1 MMASINF
8 RRVNALVVG
17 LGATLAL
24 SLEVV
29 QSLAAVPPAADTQS
43 TETASSDASGA
54 LAEIVVTARKREERL
69 IDVPVAVTGVTAE
82 VLSQVPTTSL
92 TQIGN
97 LVPGVSLERTGGGS
111 SGAAFTIRGVGQL
124 AADYNSEQPVALNV
138 DGVQVTKGPAG
149 QLGFFDLESVQVL
162 KGPQALF
169 FGKNSPAG
177 VVSIDSVSPGQTL
190 EGYVR
195 TSYEFTAST
204 PSVEAAVSIPITDT
218 FSIRLA
224 GHYDHDNSGYIEN
237 RAQPIANP
245 FNPAFPLPGAAYSE
259 GPLNRD
265 YLGRITAVWKPADNL
280 DATLKVLESYHHDWG
295 GNTEEVVGCQGA
307 HPTDVSELNPALSA
321 QDPFGGCTANHQI
334 SNGNGPARIV
344 SHFYG
349 GPSNGKPF
357 TETKATVSSLVVNY
371 RFTDSLQLTSVSG
384 VYHATHGAFD
394 NYDDTVY
401 AQALDAETDMDTQ
414 LSQEFRLTSS
424 FSGPI
429 NFAAGVFY
437 EHDKHDASDTDAVF
451 PFPAYPIPGPF
462 FGVYNTVAMQAA
474 DKAESFSVFG
484 QVSYKILDNLELAAG
499 ARYSHDKSSAQI
511 QNVFNYF
518 DILAPALGI
527 PNPFSP
533 AGVVYNPSVSASN
546 VSPEVTLTYHPI
558 RDMTVYGAYKTG
570 YLAPA
575 VGNPANVVN
584 LSTLANPNSQ
594 FIYQAEKVKGFEF
607 GVKGYFLD
615 SRLSADVTIY
625 QYDYSNLQVST
636 FHPETLAFFPGNAGE
651 ARDQGIE
658 LQSAY
663 KITRDLTANVSLTY
677 WDLKYLNYAGAQC
690 YPGES
695 AGLCPDGTQ
704 NLSGERYGDGP
715 FTAKFG
721 LSYQHALWT
730 GFSGEVSSDISHTS
744 ASPRYERD
752 PYAYTPDYTTVNAS
766 LRIFQ
771 PKGPWE
777 FSLIG
782 TNVNNSIYY
791 KNFIFKPLGLDND
804 IGAESIGLPRLI
816 TLRAEYKF

>member
-1 MMASINF
+1 MASMNL
-8 RRVNALVVG
+8 RHVSSLAVG
-17 LGATLAL
+17 LCATLAIF
-24 SLEVV
+24 LETAP
-29 QSLAAVPPAADTQS
+29 SLADPASTGADAPS
-43 TETASSDASGA
+43 ATAASDTSAA
-54 LAEIVVTARKREERL
+54 LTEIVVTARKREERL
-69 IDVPVAVTGVTAE
+69 IDVPVAITGVTAE
-82 VLSQVPTTSL
+82 VLKEVPTTSL

-124 AADYNSEQPVALNV
+124 AADYNSEQPVALNI

-195 TSYEFTAST
+195 AGYEFSAST
-204 PSVEAAVSIPITDT
+204 PSLEGAVSIPITDT
-218 FSIRLA
+218 LSIRVA

-245 FNPAFPLPGAAYSE
+245 FNPPFPLPGAAYSE

-265 YLGRITAVWKPADNL
+265 YLGRITAVWRPADNL

-295 GNTEEVVGCQGA
+295 GNTEQVVHCQGA
-307 HPTDVSELNPALSA
+307 HPTVVSELNPALMA
-321 QDPFGGCTANHQI
+321 EDPFGSCSANDQI
-334 SNGNGPARIV
+334 SNGSGPSAIV
-344 SHFYG
+344 SHFFG
-349 GPSNGKPF
+349 APSNGKPF
-357 TETKATVSSLVVNY
+357 TETQATVSSLVVNY
-371 RFTDSLQLTSVSG
+371 RFNDGLQLTSVTG
-384 VYHATHGAFD
+384 AYHSRHGAFD

-401 AQALDAETDMDTQ
+401 AQALDAESDRDTQ

-424 FSGPI
+424 FSGPV
-429 NFAAGVFY
+429 NFATGVFY
-437 EHDKHDASDTDAVF
+437 EHDSHQAADTDAVF
-451 PFPAYPIPGPF
+451 PFPAYPVPGPY
-462 FGVYNTVAMQAA
+462 FGDYNTVGMQAD

-499 ARYSHDKSSAQI
+499 ARYSHDKSSASI

-518 DILAPALGI
+518 DILAPVLGI

-533 AGVVYNPSVSASN
+533 VGVVYNPSVSASN
-546 VSPEVTLTYHPI
+546 TSPEVTLTYHPV

-575 VGNPANVVN
+575 VGNPANIIN
-584 LSTLANPNSQ
+584 LSTLPNPDSH
-594 FIYQAEKVKGFEF
+594 FIYRAETVKGFEF

-615 SRLSADVTIY
+615 ERLSADLTIY
-625 QYDYSNLQVST
+625 QYDYNNLQVST
-636 FHPETLAFFPGNAGE
+636 FNPATLSFLPGNAGE

-658 LQSAY
+658 WQSAY
-663 KITRDLTANVSLTY
+663 KITRDLTANVSVTY
-677 WDLKYLNYAGAQC
+677 WDLKYLNYVGAQC

-695 AGLCPDGTQ
+695 VALCPNGTQ
-704 NLSGERYGDGP
+704 SLSGERYGDGP

-721 LSYQHALWT
+721 LSYQHELWP
-730 GFSGEVSSDISHTS
+730 GFAGAVSSDISHTS
-744 ASPRYERD
+744 TSPLYERD
-752 PYAYTPDYTTVNAS
+752 PYAFTPDYNIVNAS

-782 TNVNNSIYY
+782 SNLTNTIYY
-791 KNFIFKPLGLDND
+791 KNFIFKPLGLDGD
-804 IGAESIGLPRLI
+804 IGAESVGLPRFI
-816 TLRAEYKF
+816 TLRMEYRF